1 MPSRSTNIA
10 IRVSRIPP
18 SNHPSGSNFQ
28 VWFVR
33 PARRPSTPHTK
44 PIAAPM
50 RAIFVRLY
58 PTFLIAHTPFCVLV
72 TRVTSPRKDTLL
84 LDLNSAAL
92 ARLGYP
98 WKPVKRSFGQTEGGI
113 WRKKDGCGEGIR
125 TLDLRVMS
133 PT

>member
-18 SNHPSGSNFQ
+18 SNHPPGPNFH
-28 VWFVR
+28 VWSVR

-50 RAIFVRLY
+50 RAIVVRLY
-58 PTFLIAHTPFCVLV
+58 PTFLIAHSFFVLLV
-72 TRVTSPRKDTLL
+72 TRVTSTVAETLP
-84 LDLNSAAL
+84 LDQNSATL

-98 WKPVKRSFGQTEGGI
+98 
-113 WRKKDGCGEGIR
+113 
-125 TLDLRVMS
+125 
-133 PT
+133 